1 MIRKRSGGHLPRGWH
16 FLPET
21 APSACGFLENCEAAS
36 RFEDLRP
43 FCYEPLHMHK
53 VHVLHRDRNDTRA
66 AVRLL
71 RDILR
76 CRLLRHQDQV
86 SYMAH
91 QKWYLRENAFL
102 GSRCR
107 PSRACSS
114 TAFVGKV
121 CRMAIPYQIQRT
133 YTYSEELSTGVTQLA
148 GMLLTECF
156 PQVLRLGLRWARP
169 LLEDEDLDVQIIYM
183 VRDPRAVLSSRARV
197 DWCTSS
203 TCRGFQTVCS
213 LLEKDLTEAAALLQE
228 YPHRFMFVQYEEMCQ
243 NMSAALADIMDF
255 LGLPVTNVQMNM
267 LKYEKPSTDP
277 LIITKN
283 SLLQAQ
289 LWRNMTSYADIVIP
303 VQEHCKASLDK
314 LGLRIFSSNTEF
326 QNLSVPAL
334 IRPPIP

>member
-1 MIRKRSGGHLPRGWH
+1 
-16 FLPET
+16 
-21 APSACGFLENCEAAS
+21 
-36 RFEDLRP
+36 
-43 FCYEPLHMHK
+43 MHK

-102 GSRCR
+102 GSRCK

-121 CRMAIPYQIQRT
+121 CRMA
-133 YTYSEELSTGVTQLA
+133 SLHVA
-148 GMLLTECF
+148 K
-156 PQVLRLGLRWARP
+156 VLRLSLRWARP

-183 VRDPRAVLSSRARV
+183 VRDPRAVFSSRARV

-243 NMSAALADIMDF
+243 NMSAALADVMDF

-267 LKYEKPSTDP
+267 LKYKKSSTDP

-303 VQEHCKASLDK
+303 VQEHCRASLEK